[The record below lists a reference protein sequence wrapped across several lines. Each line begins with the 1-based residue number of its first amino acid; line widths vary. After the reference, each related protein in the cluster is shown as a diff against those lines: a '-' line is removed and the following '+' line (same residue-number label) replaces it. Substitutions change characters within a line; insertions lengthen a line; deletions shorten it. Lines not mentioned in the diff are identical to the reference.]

1 VEVPITNRSRTRA
14 WNIIDNIH
22 PKNLII
28 ESFETVKRAVILA
41 SGNGSLAQAI
51 IDDAQLGGQI
61 VAVVSDRADAL
72 VLERARSS
80 DIPTH
85 VIEMKSDRKVWDK
98 EILDCVNNLKPDLV
112 ISAGFM
118 RILSPDFVQ
127 TFPTIN
133 SHPALLPLFP
143 GAHAVRDAL
152 AAGVSETGTTIH
164 WFDQGM
170 DTGKIIM
177 QARVS
182 ILPGDNEASLHE
194 RIKEV
199 ERGLIVAAIKEVLPT
214 LESRHG

>member
-1 VEVPITNRSRTRA
+1 VEVPITNRSRTWA
-14 WNIIDNIH
+14 WNIIDNIYT
-22 PKNLII
+22 KNLII
-28 ESFETVKRAVILA
+28 ESFETVKRALILA

-98 EILDCVNNLKPDLV
+98 EILECVNNLKPDLV

-143 GAHAVRDAL
+143 GTHAVRDAL
-152 AAGVSETGTTIH
+152 VAGASETGTTIH
-164 WFDQGM
+164 WVDQGM